1 MIHWIERSVF
11 KSRTLEWEA
20 EMYKKSRMM
29 WAKVVF
35 TLLVTAMTGM
45 SLTSVASAVDPKNP
59 NTFVLDQQ
67 DIRKVQESLRDKGYH
82 TGPVD
87 GILGPKTRDEIRQYQ
102 KSENL
107 PVTGKL
113 DDQTAGKLGVGP
125 KSVGGSFE
133 GAGQEVVEG
142 GKEAG
147 HEMEQGKPIAA
158 GKEMG
163 KGIGR
168 AGEKVGEGV
177 TKAVSTESDRGD
189 REMKEKTENQNQ
201 PE

>member
-1 MIHWIERSVF
+1 M
-11 KSRTLEWEA
+11 
-20 EMYKKSRMM
+20 MM
-29 WAKVVF
+29 WTNVF
-35 TLLVTAMTGM
+35 FTVLATGM
-45 SLTSVASAVDPKNP
+45 LGLSLTSVAFAVDPGKP
-59 NTFVLDQQ
+59 NTSVLHQQ
-67 DIRKVQESLRDKGYH
+67 DIRKVQESLRDKGFH

-87 GILGPKTRDEIRQYQ
+87 GILGPKTREEIRQYQ

-142 GKEAG
+142 GKEAA
-147 HEMEQGKPIAA
+147 HEMEKGKPIAA

-177 TKAVSTESDRGD
+177 TQAVSTESDRGD
-189 REMKEKTENQNQ
+189 REMKETTEDKNK
-201 PE
+201 P